1 MLDVSKLERVLNQQ
15 QVLLIT
21 GVQSHCHSV
30 LANTDRCR
38 FSSSVD
44 GLGNLRPM
52 GEVSPNNHI
61 VNKISFRVAIAGPL
75 SVNGWKACAYLTN
88 AAENVKRL
96 VSASSVRHR
105 DNVPAT
111 ISDDLL
117 PLLKGRDD
125 IDAVFP
131 LF

>member
-1 MLDVSKLERVLNQQ
+1 M
-15 QVLLIT
+15 
-21 GVQSHCHSV
+21 QSHCHGV
-30 LANTDRCR
+30 LANTDRRR

-44 GLGNLRPM
+44 SLGNLRPV

-61 VNKISFRVAIAGPL
+61 VNKVSFRVAIAGPL

-96 VSASSVRHR
+96 VSAASMRHR
-105 DNVPAT
+105 DNVPAA

-125 IDAVFP
+125 INAVLS